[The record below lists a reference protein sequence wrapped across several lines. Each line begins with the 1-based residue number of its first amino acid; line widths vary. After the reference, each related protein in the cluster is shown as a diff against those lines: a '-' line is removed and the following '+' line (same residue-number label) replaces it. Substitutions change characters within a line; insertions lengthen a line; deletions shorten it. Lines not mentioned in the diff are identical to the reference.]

1 MKKGLLYIVFAFFA
15 LMLVSLGDA
24 DGVQNVNDVS
34 DCQVID
40 IGMMNGEVPIISFSL
55 KRVLP
60 EVTYF
65 QPVKERFVE
74 SAYKCR
80 LKSAERDC
88 KLYKP
93 ELPGVIP
100 APRIPGLSILHP
112 SDKDDLPNL
121 LS

>member
-15 LMLVSLGDA
+15 LMLVSFENA
-24 DGVQNVNDVS
+24 DGAQNADDMP
-34 DCQVID
+34 DCQVIN
-40 IGMMNGEVPIISFSL
+40 IGMMNGEVPAVSFSL

-65 QPVKERFVE
+65 NPVNERFVV